1 MSDAMHEHAVT
12 KTPHEHTM
20 PPATLRLD
28 RSRHFSTITGER
40 TPSDPWWGI
49 AYVQDGLPF
58 RTDGTLAD
66 ETDDNTPP
74 AGPIIEHIEVEGGR
88 LKPIKYH
95 PLWND
100 EMRALRDRRLKAIQA
115 PKPERM
121 KENTGPIDPGED
133 INLVSWLKGEAD
145 YEPWQIGAAVK
156 ARYGVNYQ
164 DMRRIVEFLVYETK
178 DDSGQPLVQEAEVAG
193 YLMRR
198 VQAPHRAA

>member
-1 MSDAMHEHAVT
+1 MSDVMQSQHDTTNDRAPSA
-12 KTPHEHTM
+12 

-58 RTDGTLAD
+58 RADGTLAE
-66 ETDDNTPP
+66 ETEDNTPEAP
-74 AGPIIEHIEVEGGR
+74 FIEHLEVEGGR
-88 LKPIKYH
+88 VRPIKQH
-95 PLWND
+95 PLWTD

-115 PKPERM
+115 PKPDRM
-121 KENTGPIDPGED
+121 KENTRPIDSGED
-133 INLVSWLKGEAD
+133 VNLVSWLKGEAD

-164 DMRRIVEFLVYETK
+164 DIRRIVEFLVYETK
-178 DDSGQPLVQEAEVAG
+178 DDTGQPLVQEAEVAG

-198 VQAPHRAA
+198 VQAPHKAA